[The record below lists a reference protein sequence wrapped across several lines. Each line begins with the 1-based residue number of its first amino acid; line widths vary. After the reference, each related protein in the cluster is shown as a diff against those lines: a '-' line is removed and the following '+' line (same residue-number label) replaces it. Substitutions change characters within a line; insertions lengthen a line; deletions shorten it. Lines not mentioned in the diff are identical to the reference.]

1 MRVGLHVAAIFF
13 IALIAEQI
21 IVADSHCGCRNVDV
35 DIQIKLNKKPH
46 KCGNEPEPMEQSSST
61 QTPSAGTGAGTG
73 ATLIVGTGT
82 TKKLDGLHKG
92 KCANISVPTDDLK
105 IGGWVLPLES
115 DGPKIEVSLSV

>member
-1 MRVGLHVAAIFF
+1 MRVGLHVAPIFV

-35 DIQIKLNKKPH
+35 DIRIKLNKKHH
-46 KCGNEPEPMEQSSST
+46 KCGSEPEPMEQTSST
-61 QTPSAGTGAGTG
+61 QTPSAAVTGTG
-73 ATLIVGTGT
+73 ATVIVGTGT